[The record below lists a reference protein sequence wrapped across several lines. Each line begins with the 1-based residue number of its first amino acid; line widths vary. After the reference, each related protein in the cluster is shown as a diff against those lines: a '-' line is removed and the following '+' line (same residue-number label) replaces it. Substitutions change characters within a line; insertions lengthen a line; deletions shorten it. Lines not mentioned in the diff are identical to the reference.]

1 MLRHARELLRKVGYG
16 DREPLF
22 AEVGIGL
29 DYGEAFVGNVGEGSV
44 RDFTAIGDV
53 VNVASRLQSEARGGE
68 IVASARLV
76 EHLPEIEGERVEL
89 SLRNRTEPVVAYRIS
104 R

>member
-1 MLRHARELLRKVGYG
+1 MLQHARELLRKVGYG
-16 DREPLF
+16 DGGPF

-29 DYGEAFVGNVGEGSV
+29 DYGEAFVGNVGQGSV

-68 IVASARLV
+68 ILVSARLV
-76 EHLPEIEGERVEL
+76 QHLPDVPGERVEL
-89 SLRNRTEPVVAYRIS
+89 SLKNKAEPVVAFRIS
-104 R
+104 V